1 IEERKESMATGK
13 ALDGKPYAGNPHVR
27 FDEGEVA
34 PAAKPRRGSL
44 LYKKMLNWMIAF
56 AAGVAWAAMSGLS
69 AFGATTFTLK
79 SSVSGVDFNW
89 SDGANY
95 VGDPTEGPKADD
107 TIIIPSGV
115 TALMSAEASTA
126 EMLGKINVRLESGAV
141 LKTYHDG
148 RTSGSRYKSSVRTLT
163 GSGTVTTPD
172 SQPADVYADLDLRAS
187 CVFDGQIEGKLH
199 YRMHNGVRFTIT
211 QNQPKLEG
219 APLFKDTSE
228 LWVGCVGSLGLGNF
242 NLGFNL
248 GTDSTF
254 GYIGAPGLFENLSR
268 PSYAGTCFR
277 VDSGAYGGLTFDFT
291 MHSDVQSQRYV
302 VLKGSN
308 TTESV
313 LGFTAKDG
321 SGPIYM
327 RKEGTGSWKLKN
339 AVGAAGYHQYD
350 GVTDVRE
357 GILDFEGELTAV
369 GEMCAL
375 GTANRLYRD
384 GADANLPAADEIPYA
399 ILLGGEGTEGFLR
412 AASPDVIINH
422 DRLIGLSTSGGFRSS
437 KARLFLKGIT
447 AASAGEKTL
456 VLDGDQEGYDAVA
469 AVTNGIGVVSI
480 EKRGTGTWTVRPPC
494 DITGK
499 LVVKE
504 GRLNLGAGPYKST
517 YDWYRLRLKCNA
529 FQDPL
534 FKDKVKGYY
543 ETKSGKTI
551 TDTVIRRIAVSEFMF
566 FDAEG
571 NRQCI
576 YPMRHYKEDVDY
588 VDGKLVNN
596 NYTIAM
602 QATNEYAHLCQPG
615 QFSVENRTADGGGFT
630 SNARAFCGLF
640 EGGGLTTDDA
650 YAAGTFHYEDYF
662 DKTLSHKLDIED
674 ESTWV
679 GVILRPADG
688 TPPLVACDLIQKDVD
703 DNQWTGRQ
711 LTAFDVC
718 GSTDGLTWDPLL
730 DVHLQELGITTSGYR
745 SGASYSTKK
754 ITAKQLANCFSLG
767 KTGPEESSETL
778 ELAATVSVA
787 PGATLGCLGKVT
799 ISKIALSTNG
809 MGAVEGTDLTLAENG
824 TFVVANLA
832 PDVAEQTFRTSLKNV
847 DGAAN
852 LGGWAAVSEDGTKTY
867 GLRYNPETGDVT
879 VRKLGCMLIV
889 R

>member
-1 IEERKESMATGK
+1 
-13 ALDGKPYAGNPHVR
+13 
-27 FDEGEVA
+27 
-34 PAAKPRRGSL
+34 
-44 LYKKMLNWMIAF
+44 
-56 AAGVAWAAMSGLS
+56 
-69 AFGATTFTLK
+69 
-79 SSVSGVDFNW
+79 
-89 SDGANY
+89 
-95 VGDPTEGPKADD
+95 
-107 TIIIPSGV
+107 
-115 TALMSAEASTA
+115 
-126 EMLGKINVRLESGAV
+126 
-141 LKTYHDG
+141 
-148 RTSGSRYKSSVRTLT
+148 
-163 GSGTVTTPD
+163 
-172 SQPADVYADLDLRAS
+172 
-187 CVFDGQIEGKLH
+187 
-199 YRMHNGVRFTIT
+199 
-211 QNQPKLEG
+211 
-219 APLFKDTSE
+219 
-228 LWVGCVGSLGLGNF
+228 
-242 NLGFNL
+242 
-248 GTDSTF
+248 
-254 GYIGAPGLFENLSR
+254 
-268 PSYAGTCFR
+268 
-277 VDSGAYGGLTFDFT
+277 
-291 MHSDVQSQRYV
+291 
-302 VLKGSN
+302 
-308 TTESV
+308 
-313 LGFTAKDG
+313 
-321 SGPIYM
+321 M
-327 RKEGTGSWKLKN
+327 RKEGTGSWRLKN
-339 AVGAAGYHQYD
+339 VVGVANYHQYD

-357 GILDFEGELTAV
+357 GILDFEGELKAV
-369 GEMCAL
+369 GEMCAP
-375 GTANRLYRD
+375 GTANRLYRE
-384 GADANLPAADEIPYA
+384 GAGDNLPAADKIPHA

-456 VLDGDQEGYDAVA
+456 VLDGDEEGYDAVA

-499 LVVKE
+499 LAVKE

-534 FKDKVKGYY
+534 FKDKVKAYY

-551 TDTVIRRIAVSEFMF
+551 TDSVIRRIAVSEFMF

-576 YPMRHYKEDVDY
+576 YPMRHYKKDEDY
-588 VDGKLVNN
+588 VDGELVNN
-596 NYTIAM
+596 DYTIAM
-602 QATNEYAHLCQPG
+602 QSTNEYAHLCQPG
-615 QFSVENRTADGGGFT
+615 QFSVENRTTDGADFT
-630 SNARAFCGLF
+630 GISRAFCGLF
-640 EGGGLTTDDA
+640 EGGALITDDA
-650 YAAGTFHYEDYF
+650 YAAGTFHYHEYLDRS
-662 DKTLSHKLDIED
+662 LSHKLDIDD

-688 TPPLVACDLIQKDVD
+688 TPPLVACDLIQMDAD

-730 DVHLQELGITTSGYR
+730 DVRLQELVDITKSGYR
-745 SGASYSTKK
+745 SGASSSTKK
-754 ITAKQLANCFSLG
+754 ITAEQLANCFSLG

-809 MGAVEGTDLTLAENG
+809 MGAVEGAGLTLAESG
-824 TFVVANLA
+824 TFVVAKLA
-832 PDVAEQTFRTSLKNV
+832 PGVAEQTFRTSLKNV

-867 GLRYNPETGDVT
+867 ALSYNPETGDVT
-879 VRKLGCMLIV
+879 VSKYGLMLIV

>member
-1 IEERKESMATGK
+1 M
-13 ALDGKPYAGNPHVR
+13 
-27 FDEGEVA
+27 
-34 PAAKPRRGSL
+34 
-44 LYKKMLNWMIAF
+44 KKKLNGMIAF
-56 AAGVAWAAMSGLS
+56 AAAVAWAAMSGLS

-95 VGDPTEGPKADD
+95 VGDPAEGPKADD
-107 TIIIPSGV
+107 TIVIPSGV
-115 TALMSAEASTA
+115 TALMSAEASTD

-148 RTSGSRYKSSVRTLT
+148 RTSGSRYQSYVGTLT

-172 SQPADVYADLDLRAS
+172 SQPANVYADLAFGAS

-199 YRMHNGVRFTIT
+199 YRMRNGRRFTIT

-219 APLFKDTSE
+219 SPLFKDTSE
-228 LWVGCVGSLGLGNF
+228 LWVGCVGSLGQGT
-242 NLGFNL
+242 FNL
-248 GTDSTF
+248 GTDTTF

-268 PSYAGTCFR
+268 QTYGGACFR

-291 MHSDVQSQRYV
+291 MDRSTGSQRYV

-313 LGFTAKDG
+313 LGFTAQDG

-339 AVGAAGYHQYD
+339 VVGEANYHQYD

-375 GTANRLYRD
+375 GTANRLYRE
-384 GADANLPAADEIPYA
+384 GAGDNLPAADKIPHA

-412 AASPDVIINH
+412 AASPNVISNY

-437 KARLFLKGIT
+437 KARLFMKGIT

-456 VLDGDQEGYDAVA
+456 VLDGDEQGYDAVA

-499 LVVKE
+499 LAVKE
-504 GRLNLGAGPYKST
+504 GRLNLGAGPCKAT

-534 FKDKVKGYY
+534 FKDTVKGYY

-551 TDTVIRRIAVSEFMF
+551 NNDVIRRIAVSEFMF

-571 NRQCI
+571 NRRCI
-576 YPMRHYKEDVDY
+576 YPMRHYKKDVDY
-588 VDGKLVNN
+588 VDGELVNN
-596 NYTIAM
+596 NTTIAM
-602 QATNEYAHLCQPG
+602 QSTNEYAHLCQPG
-615 QFSVENRTADGGGFT
+615 QFSVENLTADGREFT
-630 SNARAFCGLF
+630 SASRAFCGLF
-640 EGGGLTTDDA
+640 EGGALTADDA
-650 YAAGTFHYEDYF
+650 YAAGTFHYNEYF

-688 TPPLVACDLIQKDVD
+688 TPPLVACDLAQKDLD
-703 DNQWTGRQ
+703 DTQWAGRQ

-730 DVHLQELGITTSGYR
+730 DVRFQELSNSAEDRGCR
-745 SGASYSTKK
+745 SDVNRSLTK
-754 ITAKQLANCFSLG
+754 ITAEKLAMCFSLG
-767 KTGPEESSETL
+767 KTGPEKSSETL
-778 ELAATVSVA
+778 ELEATVSVA
-787 PGATLGCLGKVT
+787 PGATLCCLGNVT

-809 MGAVEGTDLTLAENG
+809 MGAVEGADLALAENG
-824 TFVVANLA
+824 TFVVEKLA
-832 PDVAEQTFRTSLKNV
+832 PDVAEQTFSTSLKNI

-852 LGGWAAVSEDGTKTY
+852 LSGWAAVSEDGTKTY
-867 GLRYNPETGDVT
+867 DLSYNPETGDVT
-879 VRKLGCMLIV
+879 VRKHGWMLIV
-889 R
+889 F